1 MIVCLNPKNTTASHS
16 LFKLCLVSL
25 NCYMLR
31 AINNNKGMIVTM
43 PRMGCQKK
51 VEQSILVSIS
61 SASLPLQPGNT
72 YLRSG
77 FQISNIAQQNIVRLD
92 EKKALQSQSTVC
104 VMERIHNC
112 SSFVHLKKRKL
123 IRGLLSKTNKQKS
136 SKSLSSTQHYDL
148 IFVNSLFILGT
159 LYLSGTL
166 ISYSRALSTKWKF
179 NIVLKFG
186 SSSYQDLSYEHIL
199 IPSLNFFFNLRFIV

>member
-1 MIVCLNPKNTTASHS
+1 MIVCLNPKNTTASHQ
-16 LFKLCLVSL
+16 LFKLCLVFL
-25 NCYMLR
+25 NCYMQR
-31 AINNNKGMIVTM
+31 AINNNKGMIFTT

-77 FQISNIAQQNIVRLD
+77 VQISNIAQKNIVRLD
-92 EKKALQSQSTVC
+92 ENKALQSQSTVC
-104 VMERIHNC
+104 VMVRIHNC

-136 SKSLSSTQHYDL
+136 ALSSTQHYDL
-148 IFVNSLFILGT
+148 FFVNSLFILGT
-159 LYLSGTL
+159 LYISGTL

-199 IPSLNFFFNLRFIV
+199 ILSLNFFFNLRFIV

>member
-1 MIVCLNPKNTTASHS
+1 MIVCSNPKNTTGSHS

-25 NCYMLR
+25 DCFMQR
-31 AINNNKGMIVTM
+31 ATNSNKGRVDTM
-43 PRMGCQKK
+43 PGMGCRKK